1 MKKVLKHVL
10 IFIIYSIQIYKI
22 KSEKTSW
29 KDKDTGYYYDWSIL
43 KRSKDNPYMIKD
55 AEIDDE
61 NFSLNYYFNIGESI
75 NKKCKNKTASIIEVL
90 GYEGKNTNV
99 CEILGTT
106 ESFNVK
112 MIDYDN
118 PKLGIILEYGDG
130 DICKTSQNEEL
141 MGYPRKSR
149 FKIFCSNKNNNNFV
163 LNFPEGKQG
172 STKCIMEFTIYS
184 SAGCPIIFSSKIKPS
199 NILILTLILFGIYF
213 LIGYINNKIFYKLQG
228 KAAIPNYIFWRQFP
242 YLVLEGL
249 FYIKD
254 ILNYY
259 FTKNKNK

>member
-1 MKKVLKHVL
+1 
-10 IFIIYSIQIYKI
+10 
-22 KSEKTSW
+22 
-29 KDKDTGYYYDWSIL
+29 
-43 KRSKDNPYMIKD
+43 
-55 AEIDDE
+55 
-61 NFSLNYYFNIGESI
+61 
-75 NKKCKNKTASIIEVL
+75 
-90 GYEGKNTNV
+90 
-99 CEILGTT
+99 
-106 ESFNVK
+106 
-112 MIDYDN
+112 
-118 PKLGIILEYGDG
+118 
-130 DICKTSQNEEL
+130 
-141 MGYPRKSR
+141 
-149 FKIFCSNKNNNNFV
+149 
-163 LNFPEGKQG
+163 
-172 STKCIMEFTIYS
+172 MEFTIYS